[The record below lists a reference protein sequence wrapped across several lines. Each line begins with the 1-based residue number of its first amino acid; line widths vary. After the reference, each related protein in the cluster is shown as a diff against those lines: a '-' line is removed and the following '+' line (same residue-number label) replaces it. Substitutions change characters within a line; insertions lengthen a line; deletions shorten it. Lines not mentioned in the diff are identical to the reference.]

1 VKRKILII
9 VIALAVI
16 VVGVVAVVVVARSG
30 RQVEWT
36 TSSTQALDE
45 LQKGLDSLQK
55 LYYNEAYTHFGKAA
69 ELDPGFVIAKRFL
82 LATMQRPSSDPEVKK
97 LYAELEKAD
106 LSKLTPRED
115 FLVTLS
121 LADHAKD
128 TAKALQILHDY
139 AARYPDDPFS
149 IEPMAN
155 VAAAR
160 QDWPESR
167 RLLSHLIEVAPNRVV
182 AYNQLGYLEM
192 GLGRFGEAE
201 KLFQTYK
208 YIAPDQANPHDSL
221 AELFILIGRNDDA
234 RRELDGALK
243 VRPDFCPAYQ
253 HLAKL
258 ALMEGRFEDAKDAI
272 ARAEKAPACPAFTVK
287 ALRCQLTT
295 WSLVWAGD
303 WPGVWNN
310 QRTVCAGEDTRDP
323 VLALWAALA
332 TGRRAEAEGAVT
344 KIRDDVAKMPAA
356 APDRRYAQARLAHVE
371 GALFLAQGKAAEA
384 AERFRFADEGTSYRE
399 LDNGV
404 FKLFNRHVL
413 ALALTASG
421 NRREA
426 DAVLAEARAVN
437 RQFMDRLDA
446 IAIPLPAG

>member
-1 VKRKILII
+1 MKGKIII
-9 VIALAVI
+9 IALAVI
-16 VVGVVAVVVVARSG
+16 VVGVVVVVVARSG
-30 RQVEWT
+30 RQAEWT
-36 TSSTQALDE
+36 TSSPQALDE

-55 LYYNEAYTHFGKAA
+55 LYYNEAYKHFEKAT
-69 ELDPGFVIAKRFL
+69 EIDPNFVVAKRFL
-82 LATMQRPSSDPEVKK
+82 LTTMQRPSSDPEIKK
-97 LYAELEKAD
+97 LNAELEKAD
-106 LSKLTPRED
+106 LSKLAPRER
-115 FLVTLS
+115 FLVAFY
-121 LADHAKD
+121 LAEHGKD
-128 TAKALQILHDY
+128 SAKALQILHDY

-221 AELFILIGRNDDA
+221 AELFILIGRYDDA
-234 RRELDGALK
+234 KVELEQALK
-243 VRPDFCPAYQ
+243 VRSDFCPAYQ
-253 HLAKL
+253 HLVTL
-258 ALMEGRFEDAKDAI
+258 GLMEGRFENAKEAI
-272 ARAEKAPACPAFTVK
+272 ARAEKAGACPAFTVK
-287 ALRCQLTT
+287 ALRCQLAV
-295 WSLVWAGD
+295 WSSLVAGD
-303 WPGVWNN
+303 WPSVWNN
-310 QRTVCAGEDTRDP
+310 QQTVCVGEEVKDP
-323 VLALWAALA
+323 VLALWAAVA

-344 KIRDDVAKMPAA
+344 KERDEVAKMPAP
-356 APDRRYAQARLAHVE
+356 APGRRYAQGVLAHME

-399 LDNGV
+399 LGNGV

-421 NRREA
+421 NRQEA

-437 RQFMDRLDA
+437 RQFMDRLA
-446 IAIPLPAG
+446 ALAIPRPSG

>member
-1 VKRKILII
+1 VKGKIL

-16 VVGVVAVVVVARSG
+16 VLGVVAVVVVARSG
-30 RQVEWT
+30 RQAEWT
-36 TSSTQALDE
+36 TRSPQALDE

-55 LYYNEAYTHFGKAA
+55 LYYNEAYKHFEKAA

-106 LSKLTPRED
+106 LSKLTPREA

-167 RLLSHLIEVAPNRVV
+167 QLLSHLIEVAPNRVV

-192 GLGRFGEAE
+192 GLGRFEEAE

-221 AELFILIGRNDDA
+221 AELFILNGRYDDA
-234 RRELDGALK
+234 KRELDEALK
-243 VRPDFCPAYQ
+243 VRLDFCPAYQ
-253 HLAKL
+253 HLVMIG
-258 ALMEGRFEDAKDAI
+258 LMDGRLEDAKEAI
-272 ARAEKAPACPAFTVK
+272 ARAEKAGACPAFTVK
-287 ALRCQLTT
+287 TLRCQLAV
-295 WSLVWAGD
+295 WSSLVARD
-303 WPGVWNN
+303 WPGVWNDE
-310 QRTVCAGEDTRDP
+310 QTLCGDESVRDP

-332 TGRRAEAEGAVT
+332 TGRRTDAEAAVA
-344 KIRDDVAKMPAA
+344 KVREELAKMPAS
-356 APDRRYAQARLAHVE
+356 APGRRYAESVLAHLE

-399 LDNGV
+399 LGNGV

-421 NRREA
+421 NRQEG
-426 DAVLAEARAVN
+426 DAVLAEARTVN
-437 RQFMDRLDA
+437 RRFMDRLDA
-446 IAIPLPAG
+446 LAIPLPSD

>member
-1 VKRKILII
+1 VKGKVLI
-9 VIALAVI
+9 IALAVI
-16 VVGVVAVVVVARSG
+16 VVGVVATVVVTRSG
-30 RQVEWT
+30 RQAEWT
-36 TSSTQALDE
+36 TNSPQALDE

-55 LYYNEAYTHFGKAA
+55 LYYNEAAKHFERAA

-82 LATMQRPSSDPEVKK
+82 LGTMQRQSSDPEVKK

-106 LSKLTPRED
+106 LSKLRPREA
-115 FLVTLS
+115 FLVTLA

-128 TAKALQILHDY
+128 TAKALQVLQDY

-149 IEPMAN
+149 IEPLAN

-192 GLGRFGEAE
+192 GLGRFAEAE

-208 YIAPDQANPHDSL
+208 YIAPDQANPYDSL

-234 RRELDGALK
+234 RRELGEALK
-243 VRPDFCPAYQ
+243 VRPDFCPAYE
-253 HLAKL
+253 HLATL
-258 ALMEGRFEDAKDAI
+258 GLMEGRLEDAKEAI
-272 ARAEKAPACPAFTVK
+272 ARAEKAGACPAFTVT
-287 ALRCQLTT
+287 ALSCQLAV
-295 WSLVWAGD
+295 WSSLVAGD
-303 WPGVWNN
+303 WPSVWQN
-310 QRTVCAGEDTRDP
+310 QQTVCASADAKDP
-323 VLALWAALA
+323 VLGLWAALA
-332 TGRRAEAEGAVT
+332 TGRRAEAEGAV
-344 KIRDDVAKMPAA
+344 KKRRDDVAKMPAS
-356 APDRRYAQARLAHVE
+356 APGRRYAQAVLAHME
-371 GALFLAQGKAAEA
+371 GALLLDQGKATEA

-399 LDNGV
+399 LGNGI
-404 FKLFNRHVL
+404 FKLFNRHML

-421 NRREA
+421 NKQEA
-426 DAVLAEARAVN
+426 DAVLEEARAVN

-446 IAIPLPAG
+446 IAIPLPTG